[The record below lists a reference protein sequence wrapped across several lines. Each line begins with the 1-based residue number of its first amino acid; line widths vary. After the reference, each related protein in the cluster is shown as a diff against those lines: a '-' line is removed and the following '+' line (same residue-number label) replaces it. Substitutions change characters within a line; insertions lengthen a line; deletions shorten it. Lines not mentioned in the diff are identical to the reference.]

1 MAATDNHPFGPFAI
15 ASACGPT
22 SIISLA
28 DQPSLQCSKDCNH
41 LCHTPVHHKAHN
53 LSRDPK
59 AQTASQTMQG
69 PDEEVTR
76 DKGQRIR
83 KRHVACRLG
92 GDMRDFSTVSD
103 TSIAARA
110 AHQTTSIRKFV
121 AETGL
126 VTRKLIS
133 ASSFQCTQVPHGV
146 TRNTQG
152 DKVLGYLEHK
162 AAMKVTKSF

>member
-1 MAATDNHPFGPFAI
+1 MAATNNHPFAI

-28 DQPSLQCSKDCNH
+28 EPSLQCSKDCND

-53 LSRDPK
+53 LSRDPE
-59 AQTASQTMQG
+59 A
-69 PDEEVTR
+69 
-76 DKGQRIR
+76 
-83 KRHVACRLG
+83 HVACRLG

-110 AHQTTSIRKFV
+110 AHQQPACCHLKICS
-121 AETGL
+121 ETGL

-133 ASSFQCTQVPHGV
+133 ASSFQCTQAPHSV

-162 AAMKVTKSF
+162 AEMKVTKSF